1 MTAFLSAAWT
11 VTLELAPWLL
21 LGAAVAGVLH
31 VVLPRDFVRR
41 RLRGRSG
48 VLGAALL
55 GVPLPL
61 CSCGVIP
68 AGLGLKKD
76 GASNGAAVAF
86 LVSTPQTGVDSVL
99 VSASFLGWPFAL
111 FKVASAFGLGL
122 LGGFWADAV
131 DPGLRAVDGSDVQTG
146 RRTWREGLDHALE
159 MIETIWRWLVFGILV
174 SAALTTFVPP
184 GAFTSLSAYG
194 GALAMAAMLVIA
206 LPLYVC
212 ATASV
217 PIAAALIAGGF
228 PPGAALVF
236 LMAGPATN
244 LATVGAV
251 RRAFG
256 TKTLAIYLTTIGVGS
271 VALGWAFDFVLADRV
286 GVRRGLT
293 THHDPGVVTIATT
306 VLFVGM
312 LGWFALAD
320 LRRFVKRRLA
330 PAPGRSEPV
339 ELAVD
344 GLTCNGCVRKLETQ
358 LRSIPNVGAVEVTL
372 EPRGLARVEGVDR
385 EALECAIRAAGY
397 EPAGGAL
404 Q

>member
-1 MTAFLSAAWT
+1 MALLETFLEAMWM

-31 VVLPRDFVRR
+31 VVLPRDFVRK

-48 VLGAALL
+48 VLSAVLL

-76 GASNGAAVAF
+76 GASNGAALGF
-86 LVSTPQTGVDSVL
+86 LVSTPQTGVDSIL

-111 FKVASAFGLGL
+111 FKVASAFALGIA
-122 LGGFWADAV
+122 GGFWADAV
-131 DPGLRAVDGSDVQTG
+131 DPGEQVIETSEGESG
-146 RRTWREGLDHALE
+146 RRGWREGLDHSLE
-159 MIETIWRWLVFGILV
+159 MIETIWRWLVFGVVV
-174 SAALTTFVPP
+174 SAAITTFLPAD
-184 GAFTSLSAYG
+184 AFSSLSAYG
-194 GALAMAAMLVIA
+194 GLVAMGAMLLIA

-228 PPGAALVF
+228 PAGAALVF

-244 LATVGAV
+244 LATIGAV

-256 TKTLAIYLTTIGVGS
+256 TKTLAVYLTTIGLGS
-271 VALGWAFDFVLADRV
+271 VGLGWAFDFVLAD
-286 GVRRGLT
+286 GVAGGGGSVE
-293 THHDPGVVTIATT
+293 HHGAGVVTIAAT
-306 VLFVGM
+306 VVFLLM
-312 LGWFALAD
+312 LAWFAVAD
-320 LRRFVKRRLA
+320 LRNVVGRLLA
-330 PAPGRSEPV
+330 PKAGALPSVDVAV
-339 ELAVD
+339 E

-358 LRSIPNVGAVEVTL
+358 LRALPNVGAVEVTR
-372 EPRGLARVEGVDR
+372 EPHGRARVEGLELAKVR
-385 EALECAIRAAGY
+385 EAIRTAGY
-397 EPAGGAL
+397 EPA
-404 Q
+404 